1 MKILTD
7 RFIFT
12 KNQQRDMLREH
23 RVCGYIDAYFPI
35 AFHSKYINVILLPD
49 IKLVF
54 PTHCSGTSTSKMACD
69 ASTSI

>member
-49 IKLVF
+49 IKLADRF
-54 PTHCSGTSTSKMACD
+54 SHSLLRDFHFKDGM
-69 ASTSI
+69 

>member
-23 RVCGYIDAYFPI
+23 RVCRYIDAYFPI

-49 IKLVF
+49 IKLADRF
-54 PTHCSGTSTSKMACD
+54 SHPLLRDFHFKDGM
-69 ASTSI
+69 